1 MTLRIL
7 WFIIAASLLGAHF
20 YRAGND
26 VLLALCLLTPLL
38 FLLRRPWSLLVLQAA
53 AYGATLTWLMT
64 ALELVQ
70 YRQQLGRP
78 WTAAV
83 VILAVVAL
91 FTLMAGLLLNS
102 ASMRNGYSTAARP
115 GSGSGTLHE

>member
-1 MTLRIL
+1 M
-7 WFIIAASLLGAHF
+7 GAHF

-102 ASMRNGYSTAARP
+102 ASMRNGYSTAAQP